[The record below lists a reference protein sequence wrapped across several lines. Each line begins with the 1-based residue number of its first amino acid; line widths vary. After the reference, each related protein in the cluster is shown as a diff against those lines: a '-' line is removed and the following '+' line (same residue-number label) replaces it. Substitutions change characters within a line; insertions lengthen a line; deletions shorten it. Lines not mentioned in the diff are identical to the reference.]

1 MHSINI
7 SVPGNYSWHFKGSPY
22 LDASYY
28 PAEDP
33 DGELIYRDFASLN
46 HYFNLY
52 EDNIIQ
58 TADELQAYSETLSDQ
73 ELANAMSFIWNLRIL
88 EDEIIGECGSGVVN
102 CSYITNSYSTPSPF
116 RRRKRNVHSAWQTF
130 SYIKVLHIQLDNL
143 DISNLFRNTI
153 FFYNHK

>member
-46 HYFNLY
+46 HYFNLSG
-52 EDNIIQ
+52 DDIIQ
-58 TADELQAYSETLSDQ
+58 TADELQAYSDTLSQQ
-73 ELANAMSFIWNLRIL
+73 ELTNAMGFIWNLRIL

-102 CSYITNSYSTPSPF
+102 CSLFDNSYSTAV
-116 RRRKRNVHSAWQTF
+116 RKKRNIHSAWQTL
-130 SYIKVLHIQLDNL
+130 SYNKVLDNPF
-143 DISNLFRNTI
+143 INLNI
-153 FFYNHK
+153 FSLLKL